1 MISLV
6 ARNTRQCHKI
16 RDANLE
22 TSVDGAAQPFI
33 NPPSPVAANVSK
45 LDRQELHQKLQPYV
59 AIPTF
64 PSTANNQQRGA
75 SKISI
80 REKRKSGP
88 AYSSDGGNWAKG
100 QNIQCNHWHI
110 YSEVNV

>member
-1 MISLV
+1 MIYNIPYAISLV
-6 ARNTRQCHKI
+6 ARNTRPCHKI

-33 NPPSPVAANVSK
+33 NSPTVAANVSK

-64 PSTANNQQRGA
+64 P
-75 SKISI
+75 
-80 REKRKSGP
+80 
-88 AYSSDGGNWAKG
+88 
-100 QNIQCNHWHI
+100 
-110 YSEVNV
+110 